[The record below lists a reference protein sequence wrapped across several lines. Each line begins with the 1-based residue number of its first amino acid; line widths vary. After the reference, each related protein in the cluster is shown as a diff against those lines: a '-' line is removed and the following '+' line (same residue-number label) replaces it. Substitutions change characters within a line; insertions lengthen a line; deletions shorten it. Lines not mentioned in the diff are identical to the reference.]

1 METYDYRVS
10 EETIMEAEWDRL
22 NPVERRKLDEAL
34 KQIQLEHMN
43 EKLKRHMLWF
53 DNTIVPILKDFAELS
68 SSELV
73 IDKKADALAIAT
85 FRNSY
90 GFDIMES
97 DRWWRMA
104 LAAAGH
110 IGIDTEG
117 GETVLTLTFDCE
129 A

>member
-10 EETIMEAEWDRL
+10 EETIMEEEWDRL
-22 NPVERRKLDEAL
+22 NPIERKQLDEAL
-34 KQIQLEHMN
+34 KQIRLEHTN
-43 EKLKRHMLWF
+43 EKLKRHMMWF
-53 DNTIVPILKDFAELS
+53 DNTIVPDLKDFAELS

-73 IDKKADALAIAT
+73 IDKKADTLAIAI
-85 FRNSY
+85 FKNPY
-90 GFDIMES
+90 GFDIMEN

-117 GETVLTLTFDCE
+117 GETVLTLTFDCK

>member
-1 METYDYRVS
+1 MYDYRMS
-10 EETIMEAEWDRL
+10 GETIMEMELDKL
-22 NPVERRKLDEAL
+22 NPAERRQLDEAL
-34 KQIQLEHMN
+34 KQIRLEHTN
-43 EKLKRHMLWF
+43 EKVKRHMLWF

-73 IDKKADALAIAT
+73 IDKKANTLAIAI

-110 IGIDTEG
+110 IGIDTED

>member
-1 METYDYRVS
+1 MKVYDYRVS
-10 EETIMEAEWDRL
+10 EGTIMEMELDKL
-22 NPVERRKLDEAL
+22 NPAERKQLDEAL
-34 KQIQLEHMN
+34 KQIRQENAN
-43 EKLKRHMLWF
+43 ERLKRHMLWF
-53 DNTIVPILKDFAELS
+53 DNTVVPILKDFAELS

-73 IDKKADALAIAT
+73 VDKKADTLAIAT
-85 FRNSY
+85 FRNPY

-110 IGIDTEG
+110 IGIDTED